1 MSSDWEAFSMSY
13 ATFSLSLKST
23 IDYLA
28 KQLADAKG
36 LPFLDLASAEFDAA
50 IVESDQPAICWD
62 FESIDEMP
70 RDPMWTCSFSIGAM
84 AMLDPS
90 QYISLDLVGLVSE
103 TFSIGK
109 SYDIYNYSG
118 DTVSAC
124 VGKFYIVGCGLS
136 PAQQDQATNVRFV
149 TISVRA
155 VRYD

>member
-1 MSSDWEAFSMSY
+1 MSY
-13 ATFSLSLKST
+13 GTFSLSIKST

-28 KQLADAKG
+28 KQIADAKG

-62 FESIDEMP
+62 FESIDESP

-103 TFSIGK
+103 KFCVGSSHEI
-109 SYDIYNYSG
+109 YDYSG
-118 DTVSAC
+118 ATKSELVGQFYVVS
-124 VGKFYIVGCGLS
+124 CGLA

-149 TISVRA
+149 TVSVRA
-155 VRYD
+155 VRYG